1 MSRWMMG
8 AVHAA
13 VVLLLVYPLE
23 GASQTATVT
32 CGYGSTF
39 SVATIKNTNSAKK
52 GAVCRWNCIYATKS
66 GGTHINRGAKLLPY
80 LGTKT
85 TKQGGSGIVANVGSA
100 GVCP

>member
-1 MSRWMMG
+1 MSRWMAG
-8 AVHAA
+8 AVLAAA
-13 VVLLLVYPLE
+13 VLFLVYPLE

-32 CGYGSTF
+32 CGYSSTF

-66 GGTHINRGAKLLPY
+66 GGTHVNRGAQLLPC

-85 TKQGGSGIVANVGSA
+85 TKQGGAGIGANVGSV